1 VAERSRRNGV
11 PIYYPD
17 VLSQETDAR
26 VFSYTRKDVILYAL
40 GIGMGADPVDSTE
53 LCFVYEKDLQVVPS
67 AATVL
72 SSTFGRSWPP
82 PVYRQTRPGL
92 RSSSIDPATAL
103 HGEQKVVL
111 HRPLPPE
118 GTFSTKSRYV
128 GAYDK
133 GAGKGAVVVSEASWT
148 DAAGEK
154 VATLTSTAFGRSEGG
169 FGGPREG
176 QPAPHI
182 VPSRQA
188 DMTVA
193 VAIPRGLAALYRL
206 SGDTN
211 PLHIDPEAARRV
223 GFERPILHGLC
234 TFGIT
239 CRVVLTEVLSHKAD
253 RILSH
258 QLRWTAPVYPGEI
271 LEVDLWRDEGR
282 ISFAARVPA
291 RNVTVVGNGLT
302 VLRDAP

>member
-1 VAERSRRNGV
+1 M

-17 VLSQETDAR
+17 VLSQETQER
-26 VFSYTRKDVILYAL
+26 TFSYTRKDVILYAL
-40 GIGMGADPVDSTE
+40 GVGMGTNPLDENE
-53 LCFVYEKDLQVVPS
+53 LRFIYEKDLRVVPS

-72 SSTFGRSWPP
+72 SNVWGSSWPP
-82 PVYRQTRPGL
+82 PAYVQTKPGL
-92 RSSSIDPATAL
+92 RNSTIDPATVL

-118 GTFSTKSRYV
+118 GRFTTRSRYI
-128 GAYDK
+128 GAFDK
-133 GAGKGAVVVSEASWT
+133 GAGKGAVVVSEATWRDEEGT
-148 DAAGEK
+148 P

-182 VPSRQA
+182 VPTRA
-188 DMTVA
+188 PDRTVE
-193 VAIPRGLAALYRL
+193 VAIPEGQAALYRL

-211 PLHIDPEAARRV
+211 PLHIDPQAARRA

-234 TFGIT
+234 AFGIT
-239 CRVVLTEVLSHKAD
+239 CRVVLAHMANHDD
-253 RILSH
+253 RRIRSH
-258 QLRWTAPVYPGEI
+258 QLRWTAPVYPGDV
-271 LEVDLWRDEGR
+271 LAVDLWRDGTQV
-282 ISFAARVPA
+282 SFAARVPA

-302 VLRDAP
+302 VLADGS